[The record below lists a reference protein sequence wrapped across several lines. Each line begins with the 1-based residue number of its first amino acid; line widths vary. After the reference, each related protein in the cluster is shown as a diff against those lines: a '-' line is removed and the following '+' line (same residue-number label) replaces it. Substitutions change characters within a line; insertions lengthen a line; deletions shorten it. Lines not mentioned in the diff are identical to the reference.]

1 MTDKKATIYLD
12 RIEGDI
18 LELVATPDIKGWII
32 SEDNVTCYITA
43 TEQQL
48 SDLLYFMW
56 KKDIVNYV
64 GYTASRLRDKLNG
77 AGRNIFNW

>member
-32 SEDNVTCYITA
+32 SVDNVSCYITA

-56 KKDIVNYV
+56 EKDMVNHV
-64 GYTASRLRDKLNG
+64 GYTAGRLRDKLNR